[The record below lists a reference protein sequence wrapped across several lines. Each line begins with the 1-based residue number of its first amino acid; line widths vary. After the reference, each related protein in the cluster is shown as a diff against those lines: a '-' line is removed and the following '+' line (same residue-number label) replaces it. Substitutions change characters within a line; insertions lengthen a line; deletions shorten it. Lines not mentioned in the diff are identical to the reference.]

1 MVIQFLTTASDV
13 VSALSCVLFV
23 SLKCLTFLSA
33 SAAPLNATLWTLRST
48 AFFLCLASDQVEDL
62 LGEGDHDAA
71 RHGEHTIGALGGI
84 VTLEGQTHLQDAKA
98 QQDESNGT
106 DE

>member
-48 AFFLCLASDQVEDL
+48 AFFLYLAGDKGKDL
-62 LGEGDHDAA
+62 LGKGDDNAA
-71 RHGEHTIGALGGI
+71 CYGEHTVGSLRWIMAL
-84 VTLEGQTHLQDAKA
+84 ERQAHLQDAEA
-98 QQDESNGT
+98 Q
-106 DE
+106 

>member
-1 MVIQFLTTASDV
+1 M
-13 VSALSCVLFV
+13 
-23 SLKCLTFLSA
+23 
-33 SAAPLNATLWTLRST
+33 LWTFEST
-48 AFFLCLASDQVEDL
+48 AFLYVFTFLLASDQSEYL
-62 LGEGDHDAA
+62 LGKGDHDAA
-71 RHGEHTIGALGGI
+71 CHGEHTIGALGGI